1 MSSLWT
7 PGGEHNVPRDPEP
20 AVGAPTGL
28 EPEMEDAIAASLP
41 DGITLD
47 DLSPEQLA
55 QAEEAIRE
63 MAAVREQVLS
73 APAGDVIANHAM
85 GLFELGALHLS
96 QQTPNFA
103 EAGLA
108 IDAMAAL
115 VDGLG
120 DRLGEAVP
128 TLQEGLQQL
137 RMTFVQLK
145 QQADARAEPLALTYS
160 VTSATPTTVTTAPTM
175 SGRVNVRGTSASP
188 KRIEVE
194 RSVATFAASA
204 RV

>member
-7 PGGEHNVPRDPEP
+7 PGGEHEVPRDSDPEP

-28 EPEMEDAIAASLP
+28 DPEMEDAIAASLP

-55 QAEEAIRE
+55 QAEEAIKE
-63 MAAVREQVLS
+63 MAAVREQVLA
-73 APAGDVIANHAM
+73 APAANVIANHAM

-108 IDAMAAL
+108 IDAMSAI

-145 QQADARAEPLALTYS
+145 QQADAE
-160 VTSATPTTVTTAPTM
+160 
-175 SGRVNVRGTSASP
+175 G
-188 KRIEVE
+188 
-194 RSVATFAASA
+194 
-204 RV
+204 